1 MVMRPRSSRA
11 RAGLSS
17 LLGKGRGADMG
28 HRFLRTMQA
37 TEGICPCCSAQG
49 HLPSPSESPSGL
61 WRALPGLSHWL
72 LAAGLK
78 QKRQEVGPFQ
88 KWPRLTLDTVSPY
101 LLGEAGSL
109 AETLPL

>member
-1 MVMRPRSSRA
+1 
-11 RAGLSS
+11 
-17 LLGKGRGADMG
+17 MG

-37 TEGICPCCSAQG
+37 TEGICPCCPAQG